1 MPVAIVSNH
10 SEDLVLSPLNTVL
23 DNPKGVKAAEALLVV
38 SFDKT
43 TDFKKQFPT
52 GGCPLERL
60 HRGPRNSSDCTLAT
74 EEESHTLASGDGSQ
88 CSDSVVELEQMEE
101 SLHEEKK
108 CDLGEDTQCL
118 EQMKESLHEEKKDT
132 QCSVSDDAVED
143 AEKLKVQELEPLV
156 RKRAVSGSLIRAS
169 IIKISPLE
177 EIPVKEGRF
186 TWMQLPKPDMTKIRS
201 RSVPCTN
208 TQAATE
214 AQVLRRATGVV
225 FHEVCIR
232 NYEQTIGDNPSVS
245 YGPPISLDWGYE
257 EVEPITLDEY
267 EKNRGP
273 RRSTRQMMLNYYN
286 RKNLLTWRCGAT
298 EDEMKAAEKEGNK
311 IKGQRSITKAFLP
324 AQKFEEVF
332 QSIRRK
338 TKRMARGRNHTS

>member
-1 MPVAIVSNH
+1 MPIAIVSNH
-10 SEDLVLSPLNTVL
+10 SEDLALSPLNTV
-23 DNPKGVKAAEALLVV
+23 DNSTSVKTVEALLVV

-43 TDFKKQFPT
+43 TDFKKQFPARV
-52 GGCPLERL
+52 CPLQRL
-60 HRGPRNSSDCTLAT
+60 HRGPRTSSGNTLAT
-74 EEESHTLASGDGSQ
+74 EEESHTISGEGSQ

-108 CDLGEDTQCL
+108 CDLGEDTQ
-118 EQMKESLHEEKKDT
+118 S
-132 QCSVSDDAVED
+132 SGSDVAVEV
-143 AEKLKVQELEPLV
+143 AEKLKLLELEPQVL
-156 RKRAVSGSLIRAS
+156 KRAVSGGVVRAS

-201 RSVPCTN
+201 RSAPCTG

-225 FHEVCIR
+225 FHEVQIR
-232 NYEQTIGDNPSVS
+232 NYSQTIGDNPSVS

-324 AQKFEEVF
+324 AQKFEEIF

-338 TKRMARGRNHTS
+338 TQRMARGRSSAP